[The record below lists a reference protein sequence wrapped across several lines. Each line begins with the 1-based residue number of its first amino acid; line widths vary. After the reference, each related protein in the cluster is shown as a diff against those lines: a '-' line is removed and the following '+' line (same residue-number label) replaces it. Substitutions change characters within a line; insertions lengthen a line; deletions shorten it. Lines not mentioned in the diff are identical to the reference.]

1 MNLKNLIQYIYLFI
15 YVHKLNAESNN
26 VAKIIE
32 ELKEYNEPWKY
43 DIHLWSQAQYWYN
56 MARIIK

>member
-32 ELKEYNEPWKY
+32 ELKEYNEP
-43 DIHLWSQAQYWYN
+43 
-56 MARIIK
+56 